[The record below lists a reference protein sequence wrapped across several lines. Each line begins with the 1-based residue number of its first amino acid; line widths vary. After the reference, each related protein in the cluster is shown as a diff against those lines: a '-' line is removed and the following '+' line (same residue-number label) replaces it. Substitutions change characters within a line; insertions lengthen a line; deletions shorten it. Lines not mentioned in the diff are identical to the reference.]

1 MPTPTSELYDDGDI
15 NAVYQAI
22 KSSYDSVEEAWAAA
36 LSIVAIV
43 TKRLMDKKVDETFN
57 ASAEAWL
64 DSIYNSDDED

>member
-64 DSIYNSDDED
+64 DSIYNSEDED

>member
-64 DSIYNSDDED
+64 DSLYSDDEN